1 MTKIAPIPTPSLNGN
16 SAESLITQ
24 CRTIMD
30 CARELE
36 EAIGAAN
43 DLWHGR
49 NYLPQGSPEAMEER
63 TRAQDWWHKRRARV
77 TRLKEEVLTIALAI
91 QRRANP

>member
-1 MTKIAPIPTPSLNGN
+1 MKIAPTANLNGN
-16 SAESLITQ
+16 SASDLIRQ

-36 EAIGAAN
+36 QAIGNAN

-49 NYLPQGSPEAMEER
+49 NFLPQGSDEAMER
-63 TRAQDWWHKRRARV
+63 RQLAQDWWHKRRARV
-77 TRLKEEVLTIALAI
+77 TRLYEEVLQVALAI
-91 QRRANP
+91 QKRDQ